1 MSMFRNIMTSP
12 GGVILLINNNL
23 SVEITITLLKNNKQF
38 IVNGNSSSDNIK
50 LDIGDKFNVEF
61 SNPVAYKFDLVDCTV
76 LKSDNSNVEFQ
87 VIGKNPNVTFLILN
101 SYVVTFNAS
110 GGTSIE
116 SQTVLEGEKA
126 QRPNNPSKSDYNFL
140 GWYLNDVL
148 FDFENTPITSD
159 ITLIA
164 KWEYHPEL
172 KTITGSA
179 NVELVMTQEQPIRW
193 GVKAGSLNF
202 PVNFNKITS
211 VIIYHGSS
219 NPSVSKSGEV
229 DITNGHSVFSYNN
242 SGISWKPHT
251 VPSPW
256 NILYYRVTGYY

>member
-1 MSMFRNIMTSP
+1 M
-12 GGVILLINNNL
+12 ILLINNNL
-23 SVEITITLLKNNKQF
+23 SVEITITILKNNKQI

-50 LDIGDKFNVEF
+50 LDIGDKFNVEI
-61 SNPVAYKFDLVDCTV
+61 SNPVAYKFNLVDCTV
-76 LKSDNSNVEFQ
+76 LESDNNNVEFQ
-87 VIGKNPNVTFLILN
+87 VIGQNPNVTFMILN
-101 SYVVTFNAS
+101 SYVVTFNTD
-110 GGTSIE
+110 GGTTIE
-116 SQTVLEGEKA
+116 SQTVLEGKKA

-179 NVELVMTQEQPIRW
+179 NLELVMAQEQHIRW

-219 NPSVSKSGEV
+219 NPNVSNSGET

-251 VPSPW
+251 VPAIW

>member
-1 MSMFRNIMTSP
+1 MPVQLT
-12 GGVILLINNNL
+12 
-23 SVEITITLLKNNKQF
+23 ITILKNNKQI

-61 SNPVAYKFDLVDCTV
+61 SNPVAYKFNLVDCTV
-76 LKSDNSNVEFQ
+76 LKSDNNNVEFQ
-87 VIGKNPNVTFLILN
+87 VIDKNPNVTFMVLN
-101 SYVVTFNAS
+101 SYVVTFNTD

-116 SQTVLEGEKA
+116 SQTVLEGKKA

-140 GWYLNDVL
+140 GWYLNGIL
-148 FDFENTPITSD
+148 FDFESTPITSD

-179 NVELVMTQEQPIRW
+179 NVELVLTSQQPIRW

-219 NPSVSKSGEV
+219 KPNVSNSGEI
-229 DITNGHSVFSYNN
+229 DITNGNSVFSYNN
-242 SGISWKPHT
+242 SGISWNQHS
-251 VPSPW
+251 VPAAW

>member
-1 MSMFRNIMTSP
+1 MG

-23 SVEITITLLKNNKQF
+23 PVQLTITILKNNKQI
-38 IVNGNSSSDNIK
+38 IVNGNNSSENIK

-61 SNPVAYKFDLVDCTV
+61 SNPVAYKFNLVDCTV
-76 LKSDNSNVEFQ
+76 LKSDNNNVEFQ
-87 VIGKNPNVTFLILN
+87 VIDKNPNVTFMVLN
-101 SYVVTFNAS
+101 SYVVTFNTD

-116 SQTVLEGEKA
+116 SQTVLEGKKA

-164 KWEYHPEL
+164 KWKYHPEL

-179 NVELVMTQEQPIRW
+179 KVELVVAQQPIRW

-211 VIIYHGSS
+211 VIVYHGSS
-219 NPSVSKSGEV
+219 NPNVSNSGEV
-229 DITNGHSVFSYNN
+229 DITNGNSIFSYNN
-242 SGISWKPHT
+242 SGISWNPHS
-251 VPSPW
+251 VPVFW